1 MADLNQRIEALYQSD
16 KRNAYILIALLWIVV
31 LFVVIMSWPYIPDSG
46 VRIVSLI
53 GAAAVLIFNSAAV
66 MAMLKHYDEDKH
78 FIYGMDIKMLDA
90 ANSDKGA

>member
-31 LFVVIMSWPYIPDSG
+31 LFVIVMSWPYIPDSG

-53 GAAAVLIFNSAAV
+53 GAMAVLIFNTAAV
-66 MAMLKHYDEDKH
+66 MAMLKHYDEDKA

-90 ANSDKGA
+90 AKDNHGA

>member
-53 GAAAVLIFNSAAV
+53 GAAAVLIFNTAAV

-90 ANSDKGA
+90 ANSDKGV

>member
-31 LFVVIMSWPYIPDSG
+31 VFVVIMSWPHIPDSS

-53 GAAAVLIFNSAAV
+53 GAAAVLIFNTAAI
-66 MAMLKHYDEDKH
+66 MAMLKHYAEDKH

-90 ANSDKGA
+90 ASSEKGA